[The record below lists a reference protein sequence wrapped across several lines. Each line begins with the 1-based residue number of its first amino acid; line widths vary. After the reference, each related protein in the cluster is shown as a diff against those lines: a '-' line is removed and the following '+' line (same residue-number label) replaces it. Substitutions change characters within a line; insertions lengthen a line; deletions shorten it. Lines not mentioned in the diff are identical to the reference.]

1 MREKQYRFETEERRR
16 IRMTNRVSIEI
27 HPIEGRHSVAQKSE
41 FMKKAT
47 EAVVNVLGC
56 SPEEVVVRITEYKP
70 ENVSRAGTPF
80 TERG

>member
-1 MREKQYRFETEERRR
+1 
-16 IRMTNRVSIEI
+16 MTNRVSIEI

-41 FMKKAT
+41 FMKRAT
-47 EAVVNVLGC
+47 EAVVKSLNR
-56 SPEEVVVRITEYKP
+56 SAEEVVVSIIEYRP